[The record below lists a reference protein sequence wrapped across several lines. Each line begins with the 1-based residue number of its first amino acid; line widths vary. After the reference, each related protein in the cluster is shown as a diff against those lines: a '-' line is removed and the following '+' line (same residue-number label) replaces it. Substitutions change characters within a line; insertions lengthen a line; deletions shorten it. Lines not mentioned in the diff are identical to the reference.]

1 MFQLRRGSF
10 ERMNASATTTDHTD
24 APSNTKE
31 SAALGWWLL
40 VDLILVGLF
49 ALIGRA
55 AHRESLDFA
64 GWFATASPFLVALA
78 VGWAIALLLGVDAKR
93 VSFADH
99 TIIAVTIALGLG
111 LRVLSGETAAVPFVL
126 VATVV
131 LLLFL
136 LVPRLVVR
144 TVARRR

>member
-1 MFQLRRGSF
+1 MYRRGSVN
-10 ERMNASATTTDHTD
+10 RMDATATTKDRTDTRPD
-24 APSNTKE
+24 SKG
-31 SAALGWWLL
+31 SAALGSWLL

-131 LLLFL
+131 LLVFL
-136 LVPRLVVR
+136 LVPRLLVR
-144 TVARRR
+144 TIARRR

>member
-1 MFQLRRGSF
+1 MYRRGSVK
-10 ERMNASATTTDHTD
+10 RMDATATTKDRTDTRPD
-24 APSNTKE
+24 SKG
-31 SAALGWWLL
+31 SAALGSWLL

-99 TIIAVTIALGLG
+99 TIIAMTIALGLG
-111 LRVLSGETAAVPFVL
+111 LRVLSGETAEVPFVL

-131 LLLFL
+131 LLVFL

>member
-1 MFQLRRGSF
+1 MD
-10 ERMNASATTTDHTD
+10 ATATTKDRTGTRPD
-24 APSNTKE
+24 SKG

-40 VDLILVGLF
+40 ADLILVSLF
-49 ALIGRA
+49 ALIGRV

-131 LLLFL
+131 LLVFL
-136 LVPRLVVR
+136 LVPRLLVR
-144 TVARRR
+144 TIARRR

>member
-1 MFQLRRGSF
+1 MYRRGSVN
-10 ERMNASATTTDHTD
+10 RMDATATTKDRTDTRPD
-24 APSNTKE
+24 SRG
-31 SAALGWWLL
+31 SGALGSWLL

-78 VGWAIALLLGVDAKR
+78 VGWAIALLLGVDTKR

-99 TIIAVTIALGLG
+99 TIIAMTIALGLG
-111 LRVLSGETAAVPFVL
+111 LRVLSGETAEVPFVL

-131 LLLFL
+131 LLVFL

>member
-1 MFQLRRGSF
+1 MYRRGSVN
-10 ERMNASATTTDHTD
+10 RMDATATTKDRTDTRPD
-24 APSNTKE
+24 SRG
-31 SAALGWWLL
+31 SGALGSWLL

-131 LLLFL
+131 LLVFL

>member
-1 MFQLRRGSF
+1 MDATATTKDRTDTRPDSRGSG
-10 ERMNASATTTDHTD
+10 
-24 APSNTKE
+24 
-31 SAALGWWLL
+31 ALGSWLL

-78 VGWAIALLLGVDAKR
+78 VGWAIALLLGVDTKR

-99 TIIAVTIALGLG
+99 TIIAMTIALGLG
-111 LRVLSGETAAVPFVL
+111 LRVLSGETAEVPFVL

-131 LLLFL
+131 LLVFL

>member
-1 MFQLRRGSF
+1 MYRRGSVN
-10 ERMNASATTTDHTD
+10 RMDATATTKDRTDTRPD
-24 APSNTKE
+24 SRG
-31 SAALGWWLL
+31 SGALGSWLL

-64 GWFATASPFLVALA
+64 GWFSTASPFLVALA
-78 VGWAIALLLGVDAKR
+78 VGWAIALLLGVDTKR

-99 TIIAVTIALGLG
+99 TIIAMTIALGLG
-111 LRVLSGETAAVPFVL
+111 LRVLSGETAEVPFVL

-131 LLLFL
+131 LLVFL